1 MGHVAVCIG
10 LLGMS
15 GKVAWRAD
23 TISYNRVSV
32 RAKGGHVADGIGL
45 LGMTGK
51 VVCKAGATSYSQG
64 PSGV

>member
-15 GKVAWRAD
+15 GTVAWRAD

-45 LGMTGK
+45 LGTMGK
-51 VVCKAGATSYSQG
+51 VVCKAGAISYSHGQ
-64 PSGV
+64 SGV